1 MEYELA
7 DDQYGIFAYEYRRPD
22 TIKDGN
28 KTADILACI
37 VDESEKTIYT
47 TVCDVKS
54 NISAF
59 SDDLLKDEAL
69 MTAIKE
75 IRDFIEQIH
84 AEILHKNTFM
94 LYYIDDGFKEY
105 ERIGIVTKHFENEKF
120 LAVALKLEELFT
132 DSNTKVSKLSEL
144 KLKKNLA
151 PYMREVEKIKD
162 F

>member
-1 MEYELA
+1 
-7 DDQYGIFAYEYRRPD
+7 
-22 TIKDGN
+22 
-28 KTADILACI
+28 
-37 VDESEKTIYT
+37 
-47 TVCDVKS
+47 
-54 NISAF
+54 
-59 SDDLLKDEAL
+59 

-162 F
+162 FLNKIIKIGSRTYELHVFLLKKMEDAVYTASLKIAANGMEQERVPDKLD